1 MRINDYFDSVV
12 VINLDRRED
21 RLEKI
26 STQLDNLGITFERFS
41 AIDGKAE
48 GIDPIV
54 AGTMSHT
61 QVWKKYQG
69 KKILILEDDA
79 LFVDNFN
86 EKFTEVMQTLPSDWD
101 IFYLGALVAPTTGKI
116 VKVNEHWYKQ
126 VVSTGTQAY
135 CLKPGKMDYFYN
147 RLKDYQ
153 WYIDIGLRLE
163 AVSNN
168 CYITQPNLV
177 TQSPGYSDLRL
188 KEVSDF

>member
-1 MRINDYFDSVV
+1 MRINEYFDKVV
-12 VINLDRRED
+12 VINLDKRTD

-26 STQLDNLGITFERFS
+26 SKQLDELGITFERFS
-41 AIDGKAE
+41 AIDGTGK
-48 GIDPIV
+48 DPIT

-69 KKILILEDDA
+69 LKVLILEDDA
-79 LFVDNFN
+79 LFVDNFS
-86 EKFTEVMQTLPSDWD
+86 EKFAEVIQTLPSDWD

-116 VKVNEHWYKQ
+116 IKVNEHWYKQ

-147 RLKDYQ
+147 RLKDYE
-153 WYIDIGLRLE
+153 WYIDIGLRVE

-177 TQSPGYSDLRL
+177 TQYAGYSDLRL

>member
-1 MRINDYFDSVV
+1 MRINEYFDKVV
-12 VINLDRRED
+12 VINLDKRTD

-26 STQLDNLGITFERFS
+26 SKQLDELGIVFERFS
-41 AIDGKAE
+41 AIDGTGK
-48 GIDPIV
+48 DPIT
-54 AGTMSHT
+54 AGTISHT

-69 KKILILEDDA
+69 LKVLILEDDA
-79 LFVDNFN
+79 LFVDDFN
-86 EKFTEVMQTLPSDWD
+86 EKFAEVIQTLPSDWD

-116 VKVNEHWYKQ
+116 IKVNEHWYKQ

-147 RLKDYQ
+147 RLKDYE
-153 WYIDIGLRLE
+153 WYIDIGLRVE

-168 CYITQPNLV
+168 AYITQPNLV
-177 TQSPGYSDLRL
+177 TQYAGYSDLRL

>member
-1 MRINDYFDSVV
+1 MRINEYFDKVV
-12 VINLDRRED
+12 VINLDKRTD
-21 RLEKI
+21 RLQKI
-26 STQLDNLGITFERFS
+26 SKQLDELGIVFERFS
-41 AIDGKAE
+41 AIDGTGK
-48 GIDPIV
+48 DPIT

-69 KKILILEDDA
+69 LKVLVLEDDA

-126 VVSTGTQAY
+126 IVSTGTQAY

-147 RLKDYQ
+147 RLKDYE

>member
-1 MRINDYFDSVV
+1 MRINDYFDKVV
-12 VINLDRRED
+12 VINLDKRTD

-26 STQLDNLGITFERFS
+26 SKQLDELGITFERFS
-41 AIDGKAE
+41 AIDGTGK
-48 GIDPIV
+48 DPIT

-69 KKILILEDDA
+69 LKVLILEDDA

-86 EKFTEVMQTLPSDWD
+86 EKFAEVIQTLPSDWD

-116 VKVNEHWYKQ
+116 IKVNEHWYKQ

-147 RLKDYQ
+147 KLKDYE

-177 TQSPGYSDLRL
+177 TQYPSYSDLRL

>member
-1 MRINDYFDSVV
+1 MRINEYFDKVV
-12 VINLDRRED
+12 VINLDKRTD

-26 STQLDNLGITFERFS
+26 SKQLDELGIVFERFS
-41 AIDGKAE
+41 AIDGTGK
-48 GIDPIV
+48 DPIT

-69 KKILILEDDA
+69 KKILVLEDDA

-101 IFYLGALVAPTTGKI
+101 IFYLGALVAPTTGKLI
-116 VKVNEHWYKQ
+116 KVNDHWHKQ

-135 CLKPGKMDYFYN
+135 CLKPSKMDYFYN
-147 RLKDYQ
+147 RLKDYE

>member
-1 MRINDYFDSVV
+1 MRINEYFDKVV
-12 VINLDRRED
+12 VINLDKRTD

-26 STQLDNLGITFERFS
+26 SKQLDELGIVFERFS
-41 AIDGKAE
+41 AIDGTGK
-48 GIDPIV
+48 DPIT

-61 QVWKKYQG
+61 QVWKKYEG
-69 KKILILEDDA
+69 LKVLVLEDDA

-86 EKFTEVMQTLPSDWD
+86 EKFAEVMQTLPSDWD

-135 CLKPGKMDYFYN
+135 CLKPSKMDYFYN
-147 RLKDYQ
+147 RLKDYE

-188 KEVSDF
+188 KEVNDF

>member
-1 MRINDYFDSVV
+1 MRINEYFDKVV
-12 VINLDRRED
+12 VINLDKRTD
-21 RLEKI
+21 RLQKI
-26 STQLDNLGITFERFS
+26 SKQLDELGIVFERFS
-41 AIDGKAE
+41 AIDGTGK
-48 GIDPIV
+48 DPIT

-69 KKILILEDDA
+69 LKVLVLEDDA

-101 IFYLGALVAPTTGKI
+101 IFYLGALVAPTTGKL

-126 VVSTGTQAY
+126 IVSTGTQAY

-147 RLKDYQ
+147 RLKDYE

-188 KEVSDF
+188 KEVNDF